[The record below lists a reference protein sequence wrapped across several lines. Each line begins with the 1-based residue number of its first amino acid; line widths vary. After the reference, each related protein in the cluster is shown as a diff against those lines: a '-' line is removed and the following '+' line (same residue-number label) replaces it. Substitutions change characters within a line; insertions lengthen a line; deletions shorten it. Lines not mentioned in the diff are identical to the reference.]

1 MEIDIATILYYL
13 SIPVMILV
21 AIVLLVG
28 LFTMMKGGDPKTQ
41 NKMMFARIYLQAL
54 AVALMVGAVYF
65 VGAR

>member
-13 SIPVMILV
+13 SIPVMIGV
-21 AIVLLVG
+21 AVVLLIG
-28 LFTMMKGGDPKTQ
+28 LFTMMKGGSPEKQ
-41 NKMMFARIYLQAL
+41 NKMMFMRVYLQAI